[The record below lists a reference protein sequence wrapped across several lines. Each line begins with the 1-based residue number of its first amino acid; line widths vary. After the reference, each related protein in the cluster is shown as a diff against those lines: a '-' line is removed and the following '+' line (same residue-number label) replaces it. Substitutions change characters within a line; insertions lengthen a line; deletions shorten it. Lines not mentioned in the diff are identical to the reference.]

1 MFNVNRA
8 RQGAANPIV
17 RGTSARARLLLALAG
32 CTLLGWTLVGA
43 ASVTSQP
50 SGARRAVPSPTST
63 TSPSEQLV
71 QTTRPTRT
79 SSTASQPT
87 RSTLATRTT
96 QARRT
101 PDQPPV
107 IPARAEVRLELE
119 PDPAEILLGGSQ
131 DYTATLVI
139 RVGPYQPTADNH
151 PDAYTYRYD
160 VTGWTSFV
168 IRGDRACDSATCT
181 PTKAGEQTVV
191 GSFPRWPRWPKQVHG
206 NAVLQVE
213 PVVAGLTLEPKSA
226 RILLGESREYQVGA
240 SAADGSPVDL
250 GELTAKPILQ
260 IDQGGTCTGT
270 TCTPAKA
277 GTHTVTVTLT
287 QNGRRPVT
295 ATAALHV
302 EPVVTSLQLAPDQAT
317 ILEGKSQK
325 YDVEGFAADRSPVD
339 LALVAAKPVL
349 TVDQDSECKG
359 ATCTPT
365 RAGAHTVR
373 VTLTQN
379 GRRPV
384 TATAVLRVE
393 RVVERLKLEP
403 DPTTIRR
410 GQSQDYSIEA
420 FAADGS
426 LVDLDQVSAEPIL
439 EVDQGGACRQ
449 ATCTPTRVGKHTVK
463 VTLTQQ
469 GRAPVIATA
478 VLQVEERPSQQPKE
492 PEPKEPEP
500 KDPKPKD
507 PKPSTA
513 SIASV
518 TPGSTPPSRPVEVRG
533 NTGSCGR
540 AGTLTFHGTPDGV
553 SVHVTGDRQGD
564 FVATFTVPAGTFP
577 KTHALELTV
586 DCNGQLQRAQGELT
600 VVNMTPVA
608 ADDSAVTTQDTP
620 VAIAVTANDRNP
632 DPDTGYRMIVVEH
645 GPPPPNGTIQVR
657 SDGIVTYTPRPGFL
671 GTDRF
676 RYGLCD
682 NVVNAAGT
690 ADCATA
696 TVTVTVNP
704 GAPATGGPPGGGPP
718 PDAPAAGGPSGG
730 GPPAGGPSGGGPP
743 STTGQC
749 APSASDLRERLRV
762 DPGNGPG
769 GTKLRITAKVDQ
781 GLAACPLTV
790 LLGGAPLGAD
800 VSVGPD
806 GSILAQLPVP
816 TGAIPGNS
824 VLSLATTDGQ
834 VLDETSFEVLPTLLR
849 RWWQRDPF
857 RLLLGGGALLA
868 GALTRAGIRRL
879 RRLVREREQ
888 KKLDPARQHGLRA
901 EPYAHPAE
909 VTVEPEIRDRPTLV
923 VRLQPHGDAGTLTLR
938 EVNR

>member
-63 TSPSEQLV
+63 TSSSEHLV

-168 IRGDRACDSATCT
+168 IRGDRACESATCT

-250 GELTAKPILQ
+250 
-260 IDQGGTCTGT
+260 
-270 TCTPAKA
+270 
-277 GTHTVTVTLT
+277 
-287 QNGRRPVT
+287 
-295 ATAALHV
+295 
-302 EPVVTSLQLAPDQAT
+302 
-317 ILEGKSQK
+317 
-325 YDVEGFAADRSPVD
+325 
-339 LALVAAKPVL
+339 ALVAAKPVL

-365 RAGAHTVR
+365 KAGAHTVR

-426 LVDLDQVSAEPIL
+426 PVDLDQVSAKPIL

-449 ATCTPTRVGKHTVK
+449 ATCTPTRVGRHTVK

-492 PEPKEPEP
+492 PKPKEPKP
-500 KDPKPKD
+500 KEPKPKE

-620 VAIAVTANDRNP
+620 VAIAVTANDRNS

-718 PDAPAAGGPSGG
+718 PGAPA
-730 GPPAGGPSGGGPP
+730 AGGPSGGGPP

-781 GLAACPLTV
+781 GLATCPLTV
-790 LLGGAPLGAD
+790 LLGGAPLGAH

-816 TGAIPGNS
+816 TGAIPGKN

-879 RRLVREREQ
+879 RRLVREHEQ

-909 VTVEPEIRDRPTLV
+909 VTVEPEIGDRPTLV